1 MKRLSEF
8 HTAFCALLFPV
19 ALILA
24 SCAAQ
29 TSGNLSAWQEQY
41 DLGMRYL
48 TESDYEEAILA
59 FTAAIEIDSKQA
71 DSYVYLTQVYLS
83 AGNSEMAETIRAQGY
98 EATGDVRLSQSIEDG
113 WVVYDDNISFEQR
126 LTYRNF
132 DLLSDDQQETLCQL
146 VAAVQADDR
155 GSARSL
161 LLNGG
166 LPAQLCTSMDGYKV
180 AVIAMQGEKY
190 RAYLDSYY
198 RAMKERG
205 ETASSAN
212 VIGLDSYISVEL
224 RPENGAGFAFYQLD
238 SLTAQIDEEDESFAT
253 PAITIELCEQFD
265 CESWQCNGSWE
276 RETRSVYAQNS
287 WRAVETGTADNN
299 LITVSTY
306 WHEMEEDGHRWSYTY
321 QNGQLTSI
329 AIDGQ
334 TQDVS
339 AFPGVSNTIELNQY
353 SHGRW

>member
-180 AVIAMQGEKY
+180 AVIAMQGEEY

-205 ETASSAN
+205 EIASSAN

-339 AFPGVSNTIELNQY
+339 AFPGVSNTIELDQY

>member
-180 AVIAMQGEKY
+180 AVIAMQGEEY

-339 AFPGVSNTIELNQY
+339 AFPGVSNTIELDQY

>member
-180 AVIAMQGEKY
+180 AVIAMQGEEY

-224 RPENGAGFAFYQLD
+224 RPENGVGFAFYQLD

-339 AFPGVSNTIELNQY
+339 AFPGVSNTIELDQY

>member
-339 AFPGVSNTIELNQY
+339 AFPGVSNTIELDQY